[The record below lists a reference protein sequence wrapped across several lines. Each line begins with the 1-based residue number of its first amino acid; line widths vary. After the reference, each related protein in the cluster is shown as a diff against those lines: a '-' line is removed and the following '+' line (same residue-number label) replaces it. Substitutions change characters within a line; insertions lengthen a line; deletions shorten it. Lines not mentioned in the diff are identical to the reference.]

1 METAAQRL
9 RRICRQLERAMSEQV
24 SAIAA
29 TGVVKATGVRWKI
42 FLLML
47 FLISINYIDRASL
60 SVAMPLISKEFDIDP
75 ALQGLILSSFF
86 WTYAAMQVPGGM
98 LADRYKPRIVIT
110 LATVFWG
117 AFQALAALATS
128 WGALMLTRL
137 GLGASEAPIYPAGG
151 KLNAIW
157 MTQTERGRGATLLDG
172 GAPLGAALGSIVIA
186 WLIAVFNSWRV
197 AFVIAGVGTILC
209 GLWAWHYIRNEPRQ
223 HPSVNEAEARY
234 IEQAH
239 AIEDAATPPSSGGS
253 WVAYFRFRSVWCMCL
268 GWMFFNTTFY
278 GLLTWMPTY
287 LFKVHNL
294 DIKALGG
301 ASFIIFFSGFVG
313 ELVGGW
319 IGDSW
324 RERGGSPN
332 LVFRTLFGIAA
343 IMVTISIFL
352 VAYATNP
359 VTAVILLSSTL
370 FFLRWCGMYWAIPS
384 ALAGREK
391 SGFLGGCM
399 NLGGNIAG
407 ITTPLIVG
415 FIVQITGSYFL
426 ALMYFAAAGIALL
439 VCSSLIDYS
448 RRLPV

>member
-1 METAAQRL
+1 MSNTA
-9 RRICRQLERAMSEQV
+9 

-29 TGVVKATGVRWKI
+29 TDAVKPTGVRWKI

-60 SVAMPLISKEFDIDP
+60 SVAMPLISKEFDLDP
-75 ALQGLILSSFF
+75 ALQGLLLSSFF
-86 WTYAAMQVPGGM
+86 WTYAFMQVPGGM
-98 LADRYKPRIVIT
+98 LADRFKPRIVIAS
-110 LATVFWG
+110 ATIFWG
-117 AFQALAALATS
+117 AFQAIAAVATN
-128 WGALMLTRL
+128 WPVLLLTRL

-186 WLIAVFNSWRV
+186 WLIAAFNSWRI
-197 AFVIAGVGTILC
+197 AFVIAGVGTMLC
-209 GLWAWHYIRNEPRQ
+209 GLWAWYYIRNTPRQ

-234 IEQAH
+234 IEQSH
-239 AIEDAATPPSSGGS
+239 ALEDAATPASLGGNWMS
-253 WVAYFRFRSVWCMCL
+253 YFRYRSVWCMCL

-287 LFKVHNL
+287 LFKVHHF
-294 DIKALGG
+294 DIKTLGG

-324 RERGGSPN
+324 RSRGGTPN

-343 IMVTISIFL
+343 ILATISIFL
-352 VAYATNP
+352 VAYVTDP
-359 VTAVILLSSTL
+359 VTVVMLLSATL

-407 ITTPLIVG
+407 ILTPLIVG
-415 FIVQITGSYFL
+415 FIVQATGSYFL
-426 ALMYFAAAGIALL
+426 ALMFFAAAGVALL
-439 VCSSLIDYS
+439 ICSTLIDYS
-448 RRLPV
+448 RKLPV

>member
-1 METAAQRL
+1 
-9 RRICRQLERAMSEQV
+9 MSNTI
-24 SAIAA
+24 SAVAA
-29 TGVVKATGVRWKI
+29 TDVAKPTDVRWKI

-60 SVAMPLISKEFDIDP
+60 SVAMPLISKEFDLDP
-75 ALQGLILSSFF
+75 AMQGLILSSFF
-86 WTYAAMQVPGGM
+86 WTYAFMQVPGGM
-98 LADRYKPRIVIT
+98 LADRFKPLIVIAS
-110 LATVFWG
+110 ATIFWG
-117 AFQALAALATS
+117 AFQAIAAVATN
-128 WGALMLTRL
+128 WPVLLLTRL

-186 WLIAVFNSWRV
+186 WLIAAFNSWRI
-197 AFVIAGVGTILC
+197 AFVIAGVGTMLC
-209 GLWAWHYIRNEPRQ
+209 GLLAWYYIRNAPRE

-234 IEQAH
+234 IEQSH
-239 AIEDAATPPSSGGS
+239 ALEDAATPASRGGS
-253 WVAYFRFRSVWCMCL
+253 WMSYLRYRSVWCMCL

-287 LFKVHNL
+287 LFNVHHF
-294 DIKALGG
+294 DIKTLGG

-319 IGDSW
+319 IGDFW
-324 RERGGSPN
+324 RSRGGSPN

-343 IMVTISIFL
+343 ILATISIFF
-352 VAYATNP
+352 VAYVTDP
-359 VTAVILLSSTL
+359 VAVVVLLSATL

-407 ITTPLIVG
+407 ILTPLIVG
-415 FIVQITGSYFL
+415 FIVQATGSYFL
-426 ALMYFAAAGIALL
+426 ALMYFAAAGVALL
-439 VCSSLIDYS
+439 ICSTLIDYS
-448 RRLPV
+448 RKLPV

>member
-1 METAAQRL
+1 
-9 RRICRQLERAMSEQV
+9 MSNTI
-24 SAIAA
+24 SAVVA
-29 TGVVKATGVRWKI
+29 TDVAKPTGVRWKI

-60 SVAMPLISKEFDIDP
+60 SVAMPLISKEFDLDP
-75 ALQGLILSSFF
+75 AMQGLILSSFF
-86 WTYAAMQVPGGM
+86 WTYAFMQVPGGM
-98 LADRYKPRIVIT
+98 LADRFKPRIVIAS
-110 LATVFWG
+110 ATIFWG
-117 AFQALAALATS
+117 AFQAIAAVATN
-128 WGALMLTRL
+128 WPVLLLTRL

-186 WLIAVFNSWRV
+186 WLIAAFNSWRI
-197 AFVIAGVGTILC
+197 AFVIAGVGTMLC
-209 GLWAWHYIRNEPRQ
+209 GLLAWYYIRNAPRQ

-234 IEQAH
+234 IEQSH
-239 AIEDAATPPSSGGS
+239 ALEDAGTPVSRGGGWMS
-253 WVAYFRFRSVWCMCL
+253 YFRYRSVWCMCL

-287 LFKVHNL
+287 LFKVHNF
-294 DIKALGG
+294 DIKTLGG

-319 IGDSW
+319 IGDFW
-324 RERGGSPN
+324 RSRGGSPN

-343 IMVTISIFL
+343 ILATISIFF
-352 VAYATNP
+352 VAYVTDP
-359 VTAVILLSSTL
+359 VAVVVLLSATL

-384 ALAGREK
+384 ALAGRGK

-407 ITTPLIVG
+407 ILTPLIVG
-415 FIVQITGSYFL
+415 FIVQATGSYFL
-426 ALMYFAAAGIALL
+426 ALMFFAAAGVALL
-439 VCSSLIDYS
+439 ICSTLIDYS
-448 RRLPV
+448 RKLPV